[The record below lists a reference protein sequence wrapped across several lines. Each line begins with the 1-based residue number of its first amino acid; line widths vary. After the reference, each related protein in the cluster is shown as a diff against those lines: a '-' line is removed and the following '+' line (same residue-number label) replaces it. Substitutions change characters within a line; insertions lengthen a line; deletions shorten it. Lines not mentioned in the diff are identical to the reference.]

1 MRWFGVCGA
10 GCCVGFLKSFC
21 AARRVG
27 WLCCVVRAFGR
38 SEKSFVL
45 AVLLYLALDWR
56 DLSAIAR
63 DDKAYLARVG

>member
-1 MRWFGVCGA
+1 MFFGCWV
-10 GCCVGFLKSFC
+10 GC
-21 AARRVG
+21 

-45 AVLLYLALDWR
+45 AVLLYLASDWR

-63 DDKAYLARVG
+63 DDKAYLAHVGWGAQTTPRL